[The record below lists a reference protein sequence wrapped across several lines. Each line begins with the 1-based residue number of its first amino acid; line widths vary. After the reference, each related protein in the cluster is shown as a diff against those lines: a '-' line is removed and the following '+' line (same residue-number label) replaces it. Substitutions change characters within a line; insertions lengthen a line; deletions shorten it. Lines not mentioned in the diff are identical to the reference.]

1 MEFQINY
8 IADCATAVA
17 AVIAAISL
25 GISAYQTHL
34 SRRIA
39 ATAFEDTIDQQY
51 RDLAKEIPVDV
62 LIDNCSL
69 VSGDIREIIF
79 NYLDLCNQ
87 QIYLRAK
94 GRIGKERWESWCDG
108 IQENLR
114 KAAFHSVWSEV
125 KENASFSYLERLDK
139 ECYKHDP
146 INWK

>member
-1 MEFQINY
+1 MNFQINY

-25 GISAYQTHL
+25 GISAYQTNL
-34 SRRIA
+34 SRRLA
-39 ATAFEDTIDQQY
+39 ETAFEDTIDQQY
-51 RDLAKEIPVDV
+51 RELAKEIPVDV
-62 LIDNCSL
+62 LINNCDEFS
-69 VSGDIREIIF
+69 SDTREIIF

-87 QIYLRAK
+87 QIYLRAQ
-94 GRIGKERWESWCDG
+94 GRIGKERWGSWCDG

-114 KAAFHSVWSEV
+114 KTAFHSVWSEV
-125 KENASFSYLERLDK
+125 KEKASFSYLERLDK